1 MQTLNG
7 GGVLGPLCYKLIT
20 MPSMLILHFLSEQS
34 TSPYVT
40 GGKENI
46 LVTQKKC
53 IIY

>member
-1 MQTLNG
+1 
-7 GGVLGPLCYKLIT
+7 
-20 MPSMLILHFLSEQS
+20 MLILHFLSEQS

-46 LVTQKKC
+46 LVTQKKY